1 MQVTAKSVQY
11 STVIYFI
18 SIKSK
23 EYIQVHQ
30 NSVQL
35 STPELSAVYDIKD
48 PSTTMRKLQCSTVDL
63 STVHKSKT
71 DSYSYSTVT

>member
-48 PSTTMRKLQCSTVDL
+48 PSRTMRTVL
-63 STVHKSKT
+63 YIKVKMIR
-71 DSYSYSTVT
+71 TVTVQ

>member
-23 EYIQVHQ
+23 EYIQVLQ

-48 PSTTMRKLQCSTVDL
+48 PSRTMRTVL
-63 STVHKSKT
+63 YIKVKMIR
-71 DSYSYSTVT
+71 TVTVQ